1 MYMQYVH
8 WMYSTMYIE
17 CTFSLQHMTAYC
29 TIWTWLSY
37 IICTMHVNSMYL
49 CCVLMLCFDLIY
61 ALVYASIYAYILN
74 NVVPEKLLK
83 VLNQL
88 ANQFL
93 DNLDQLFWIHLLQ
106 ILSFWCNVKCTFHNS
121 VHSSKG
127 AHQIVR
133 CPKVATSCYQ
143 CSSRRAKSFGDTGW
157 DFSVPVLGSCV
168 LSSSAAYCKPPRSGT
183 DKCILWAWTE
193 PILPRSL
200 PRRAASANI
209 WFTCAWNARSDI
221 HLVFWWDL

>member
-1 MYMQYVH
+1 MYICTLNVQYYVH
-8 WMYSTMYIE
+8 WMYTQF
-17 CTFSLQHMTAYC
+17 TTH
-29 TIWTWLSY
+29 
-37 IICTMHVNSMYL
+37 
-49 CCVLMLCFDLIY
+49 D
-61 ALVYASIYAYILN
+61 SILY
-74 NVVPEKLLK
+74 
-83 VLNQL
+83 
-88 ANQFL
+88 
-93 DNLDQLFWIHLLQ
+93 NLDMIKLHYMYNACSFNVTWNVLSITLFTPQ
-106 ILSFWCNVKCTFHNS
+106 
-121 VHSSKG
+121 KG

-183 DKCILWAWTE
+183 DKFILWAWAQ

-209 WFTCAWNARSDI
+209 WCTCAWNARSDI